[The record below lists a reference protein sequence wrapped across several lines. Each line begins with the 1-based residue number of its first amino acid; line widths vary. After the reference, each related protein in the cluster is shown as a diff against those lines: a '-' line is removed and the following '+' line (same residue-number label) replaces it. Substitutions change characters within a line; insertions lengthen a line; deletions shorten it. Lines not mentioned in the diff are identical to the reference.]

1 VIHEE
6 DLYGSK
12 TGNGSWDG
20 MVGLV
25 ISGVADIG
33 LSGFIVNIEKSE
45 VVAFTEQ
52 HGFGR

>member
-1 VIHEE
+1 VIHE
-6 DLYGSK
+6 DDIYGSK
-12 TGNGSWDG
+12 SDNGSWNG

-25 ISGVADIG
+25 VSGVADIG
-33 LSGFIVNIEKSE
+33 IAGFIVNIEKYE